1 MFFILDEIIVKDNND
16 FKHVRQRGKMEG
28 LYLKK
33 GKEQG
38 IKTTRVIEI
47 TTGKHIISFLIINT
61 YYVTFTCI
69 YAYIIKLNEVLSCSG
84 IMFSSRT
91 VD

>member
-38 IKTTRVIEI
+38 IKTTK
-47 TTGKHIISFLIINT
+47 GN
-61 YYVTFTCI
+61 
-69 YAYIIKLNEVLSCSG
+69 
-84 IMFSSRT
+84 
-91 VD
+91 